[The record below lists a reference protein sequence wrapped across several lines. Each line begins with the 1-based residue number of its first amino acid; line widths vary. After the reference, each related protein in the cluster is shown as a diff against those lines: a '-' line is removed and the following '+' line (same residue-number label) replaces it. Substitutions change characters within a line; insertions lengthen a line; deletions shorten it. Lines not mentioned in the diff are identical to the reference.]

1 MPSPWTCFPYCCS
14 EIYLRGRA
22 EDVFHGLFPLPTAM
36 AKVIPNWEIRDIFFE
51 AFHSAGSL
59 AGEWGC
65 AGIEPLRSLRVDCA
79 ASVMSWIDWVADRRK
94 RDAGLPGH
102 LRTGLA
108 GEEAAFFELRRRGFQ
123 VVAQRW
129 NDTPIPGDI
138 DLIAWDRSGTVGVLC
153 FVEVKTRTSRE
164 VATASLAVDRHK
176 RRMIRRLARH
186 YLRHLAG
193 KTGSD
198 EPSTRFDIVTVYDV
212 PGTAREI
219 TLIPGAFGW
228 REERES

>member
-1 MPSPWTCFPYCCS
+1 VRSSPANFAA
-14 EIYLRGRA
+14 RA
-22 EDVFHGLFPLPTAM
+22 IG
-36 AKVIPNWEIRDIFFE
+36 
-51 AFHSAGSL
+51 
-59 AGEWGC
+59 
-65 AGIEPLRSLRVDCA
+65 
-79 ASVMSWIDWVADRRK
+79 WIDWIAARRE
-94 RDAGLPGH
+94 RGAGLPEH

-129 NDTPIPGDI
+129 NDTPVPGDI
-138 DLIAWDRSGTVGVLC
+138 DLIAWDRESGLSVLC

-164 VATASLAVDRHK
+164 VATASVAVDRHK

-193 KTGSD
+193 TAEGD
-198 EPSTRFDIVTVYDV
+198 EPRTRFDIVTVYDV
-212 PGTAREI
+212 PGTPREI

-228 REERES
+228 REEPGE